1 MWAQEEGDFTGTCGG
16 KHTQHSACGGG
27 SLWIPAGDLGW
38 DLGDTSD
45 AWGLDQQHRSLFTCW
60 LPSHLPAAVIS
71 IHGSGND
78 CRGVKVMIP
87 TQPGLPNLSGELGT
101 TSGSA
106 SQRGSGEHSQPCCP
120 LADSLLGHPMG
131 KMRAGPEFSEPPGK
145 AMSHQTSF
153 SLRSALLSTWE
164 MQHSFITLSFYNS
177 LQALKVEATL

>member
-1 MWAQEEGDFTGTCGG
+1 M
-16 KHTQHSACGGG
+16 
-27 SLWIPAGDLGW
+27 
-38 DLGDTSD
+38 DLGDRSD

-60 LPSHLPAAVIS
+60 LPSHFPAAVIS

-101 TSGSA
+101 TLGSA
-106 SQRGSGEHSQPCCP
+106 SQGESEEQSQPCCP

-131 KMRAGPEFSEPPGK
+131 KMRAGSEFSEPSGK

-153 SLRSALLSTWE
+153 FSPFCPTFHMGNAAFLHYTLL
-164 MQHSFITLSFYNS
+164 YNS